1 MFTIWNAL
9 WYIINLLIN
18 LDGMIVKGKN
28 AFIFYKDHTTAEL
41 LKLVENELKTCE
53 SMIVCV
59 ANNYFIINID

>member
-28 AFIFYKDHTTAEL
+28 AFIFYKDHTTAWTS
-41 LKLVENELKTCE
+41 KVSGKWTKN
-53 SMIVCV
+53 MW
-59 ANNYFIINID
+59 INDRMCCQQLFYH